1 MTAKKQTSPA
11 NPLHLEELLER
22 TTIHAR
28 SPENINCGLLADI
41 LNRHSFA
48 VIRGLVDPDNIVAA
62 KKRFTELYSP
72 NNDNPATGEDPSDIM
87 DNYQKLSVGGAEHSG
102 VYRPRCMRT
111 LYNPVWAE
119 DLYGLRKSFVLA
131 AQTRNIIYG
140 FDLDFAVHEPQDGF
154 WTAARIHHFPAGG
167 GFLVSHVDDVV
178 PVVQKAEGI
187 SRYYQPLI
195 VMSKKGTGDGCD
207 FETGGGFFETDGT
220 RYYYEEGC
228 EIGDIVIY
236 SGATVHGVADIDLHR
251 TFDSRSSRGRL
262 AGFVTLYRVFDHKG
276 QLRNYVGGPK
286 NRY

>member
-1 MTAKKQTSPA
+1 MTAQERTTPDRALS
-11 NPLHLEELLER
+11 LEELLER
-22 TTIHAR
+22 TMIRAD
-28 SPENINCGLLADI
+28 SPTDIDRGMLADI
-41 LNRHSFA
+41 LNHYSFA
-48 VIRGLVDPDNIVAA
+48 VIRGLINPDEILAA
-62 KKRFTELYSP
+62 KRKFAELYSP
-72 NNDNPATGEDPSDIM
+72 DNDNPATGEEPGDIM

-111 LYNPVWAE
+111 IYNPVWAE
-119 DLYGLRKSFVLA
+119 DRFGLRNPFILA

-140 FDLDFAVHEPQDGF
+140 FDPDFAVHEPEDGF

-187 SRYYQPLI
+187 SRYFQPLI
-195 VMSKKGTGDGCD
+195 VMSEKGSGEHCD
-207 FETGGGFFETDGT
+207 FETGGGFFESDGT

-228 EIGDIVIY
+228 QIGDIVIY

-251 TFDSRSSRGRL
+251 TFDNRSSGGRL
-262 AGFVTLYRVFDHKG
+262 AGFVTLYRVFDRKG
-276 QLRNYVGGPK
+276 QLKDYVGAPK